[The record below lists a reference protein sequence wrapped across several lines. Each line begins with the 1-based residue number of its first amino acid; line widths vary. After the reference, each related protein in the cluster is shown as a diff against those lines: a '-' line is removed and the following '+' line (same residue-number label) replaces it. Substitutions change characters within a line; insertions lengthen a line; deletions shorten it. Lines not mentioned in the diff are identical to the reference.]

1 MDDDGGG
8 GYGTTVRRFE
18 ERGGLEVTMPTYLEQ
33 GVLKGEREAQAAV
46 VQGVTCVSGYA
57 EGFEGVLGGDGQFT
71 AEEFV
76 QVCVCVCLCVCACA
90 TFLVC
95 R

>member
-1 MDDDGGG
+1 
-8 GYGTTVRRFE
+8 
-18 ERGGLEVTMPTYLEQ
+18 MPTYLEQ

-76 QVCVCVCLCVCACA
+76 QVCVCVFVFVRVCVCD
-90 TFLVC
+90 LSSLPLKLSSVVHLI
-95 R
+95 

>member
-1 MDDDGGG
+1 
-8 GYGTTVRRFE
+8 
-18 ERGGLEVTMPTYLEQ
+18 MPAYLEP
-33 GVLKGEREAQAAV
+33 GVLKGEREAHAAV

-76 QVCVCVCLCVCACA
+76 QVCVCVCVCVFVRVCVCD
-90 TFLVC
+90 FSSWLLKLSSVVHLI
-95 R
+95 